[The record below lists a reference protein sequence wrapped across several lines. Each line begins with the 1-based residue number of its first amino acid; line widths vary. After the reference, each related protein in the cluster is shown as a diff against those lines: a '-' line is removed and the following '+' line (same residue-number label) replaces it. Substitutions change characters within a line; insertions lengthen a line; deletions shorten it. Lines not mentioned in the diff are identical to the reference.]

1 MKEKISSTRRRPLFT
16 AIATMLAVTPA
27 AYAQQA
33 ADASQSTNLDTIIVT
48 GTRSHDR
55 TVLDSTS
62 PIDIVT
68 ADDLKAAGA
77 INGELGQALQ
87 TLLPSLNFPRQSN
100 AGGADMVRSA
110 QLRGLSPD
118 QVLVLINGKRV
129 HTSSLVQTESTT
141 GLGSTPVDL
150 NAIPI
155 SAIKRIEVLR
165 DGAGAQYGSDA
176 IGGVI
181 NIILDDAPHGGE
193 VTTSY
198 GAYHTDFAPT
208 NRTITDGQSS
218 FTSAKFGTDIS
229 GVAGSF
235 LRGGIEVNNH
245 NATNRAGFD
254 DFAGSDTPADLAL
267 QGKVNYAMGDPK
279 LENYSAWLNG
289 ALPLSDA
296 ATFYTF
302 GTYAHRH
309 STGDNFFRYPDDDSN
324 VLAIFPNGYRPV
336 SLGSSDDVQGTA
348 GLRGHVGD
356 WDYDASL
363 TYGGNVFDYDVAN
376 TLNASLGIDSPTRF
390 HTGEYRFAQSEANF
404 DLSRNLNF
412 GGRDYTFAVG
422 AELRHESFQ
431 TLPGDPASYEIG
443 PVAGAPIG
451 AQAGTNLTLADAAN
465 VSRNVGGLYAEFSGN
480 ATDALFVDAAVR
492 YEHYNDFGGTT
503 NGKLSARYEI
513 TPEFALRG
521 AASTNFRA
529 PSLSQI
535 GFESTSTG
543 YDNQGNLIESRILSV
558 NNPIAQALGAK
569 PLTPEK
575 SRNVSIGFTATPA
588 ERFDFSFDVYKID
601 IDHRIVLSEQ
611 IGGDALTQ
619 FIDTN
624 FGIPG
629 VQAVNFFTNAV
640 NTSTAGTDLV
650 ANYRLPLYGGTLTL
664 TGSYSYADTHIESVA
679 ATPPELIA
687 LGNDNVLFG
696 LQSANILTNAAP
708 RDRGILSA
716 RWADSKWSLLGRA
729 TLQGAT
735 TRVFDF
741 GGGFTP
747 TQTYAPKWQFDA
759 EVEYKFTPAFSVA
772 VGGINLTDNYPTRS
786 DSDINYYGNLPYDII
801 SPIGFNGAYYYARAR
816 LTF

>member
-1 MKEKISSTRRRPLFT
+1 MKENVTSASRRPLFS
-16 AIATMLAVTPA
+16 AIAALLAAVPA
-27 AYAQQA
+27 AHAQQA
-33 ADASQSTNLDTIIVT
+33 PDAQTASLDTVVVT
-48 GTRSHDR
+48 GTRARNR

-62 PIDIVT
+62 PIDVVT

-129 HTSSLVQTESTT
+129 HTSALVQTESTT
-141 GLGSTPVDL
+141 GLGTTPVDL

-155 SAIKRIEVLR
+155 SAVKRIEVLR

-176 IGGVI
+176 IAGVI

-198 GAYHTDFAPT
+198 GAYHTDFEPT
-208 NRTITDGQSS
+208 HRTITDGQSRYL
-218 FTSAKFGTDIS
+218 SAKFGTTL
-229 GVAGSF
+229 GAETGGF
-235 LRGGIEVNNH
+235 LRGGVELNNH

-254 DFAGSDTPADLAL
+254 NFAGSSTPDNLAL
-267 QGKVNYAMGDPK
+267 QGKVNYAAGDPK
-279 LENYSAWLNG
+279 LENYSGWLNA

-296 ATFYTF
+296 ATLYAF

-309 STGDNFFRYPDDDSN
+309 STGDAFFRYPDDAAN
-324 VLAIFPNGYRPV
+324 VKSIYPYGYRPV
-336 SLGSSDDVQGTA
+336 GLGSSDDFQGSA
-348 GLRGHVGD
+348 GVRGRLGE

-363 TYGGNVFDYDVAN
+363 TYGDNDFDYGLRN
-376 TLNASLGIDSPTRF
+376 SLNASLGTASPTSF
-390 HTGEYRFAQSEANF
+390 KTGKYEFAQTVANF
-404 DLSRNLNF
+404 DATRGVNF

-422 AELRHESFQ
+422 AELRHECFQ
-431 TLPGDPASYEIG
+431 TRPGDPASYAIG
-443 PVAGAPIG
+443 PVKGVPVG
-451 AQAGTNLTLADAAN
+451 AQAGANLTPADAAD
-465 VSRNVGGLYAEFSGN
+465 VSRNVQGVYAELSGN
-480 ATDALFVDAAVR
+480 ATDALFIDAAVR
-492 YEHYNDFGGTT
+492 YEHYNDFGSTT

-521 AASTNFRA
+521 AVSTNFRA

-543 YDNQGNLIESRILSV
+543 YDSAGNLINSRILSV
-558 NNPIAQALGAK
+558 DNPIARALGAK
-569 PLTPEK
+569 SLTPEK
-575 SRNVSIGFTATPA
+575 SHNYSIGFTATPA
-588 ERFDFSFDVYKID
+588 EKFDVSLDIYKTD
-601 IDHRIVLSEQ
+601 IDNRVVLSEQ

-619 FIDTN
+619 FIDTH

-640 NTSTAGTDLV
+640 DTSTKGADLV
-650 ANYRLPLYGGTLTL
+650 ANHRLPLYDGTLTL
-664 TGSYSYADTHIESVA
+664 TGSYSYADTKIERVA
-679 ATPPELIA
+679 ATPSELVA

-696 LQSANILTNAAP
+696 LQARNILTNAAP
-708 RDRGILSA
+708 HNRGILSA

-729 TLQGAT
+729 TRQGAT

-747 TQTYAPKWQFDA
+747 TQTYSAKWQFDA
-759 EVEYKFTPAFSVA
+759 EVEYKFTPDFSVA
-772 VGGINLTDNYPTRS
+772 FGALNLTDNYPTRS
-786 DSDINYYGNLPYDII
+786 NSNINYFGNLPYDII

-816 LTF
+816 FTF

>member
-1 MKEKISSTRRRPLFT
+1 MKEKISLAPRRPLFA
-16 AIATMLAVTPA
+16 AIAAVLTAAPA

-33 ADASQSTNLDTIIVT
+33 PDAQTANLDTIVVT
-48 GTRSHDR
+48 GTRAHNR

-62 PIDIVT
+62 PIDVVT

-77 INGELGQALQ
+77 VNGELGQALQ

-129 HTSSLVQTESTT
+129 HTSALVQTESTT
-141 GLGSTPVDL
+141 GLGTTPVDL

-176 IGGVI
+176 IAGVI

-193 VTTSY
+193 ITTSY
-198 GAYHTDFAPT
+198 GTYHSDFEPT
-208 NRTITDGQSS
+208 GRTITDGQSR
-218 FTSAKFGTDIS
+218 FLSAKFGTAL
-229 GVAGSF
+229 GEGTGGF
-235 LRGGIEVNNH
+235 LRGGVELNNH

-254 DFAGSDTPADLAL
+254 NFAGDSTPDNLKL
-267 QGKVNYAMGDPK
+267 LGKVNYAAGDPK
-279 LENYSAWLNG
+279 LENYSGWLNG

-296 ATFYTF
+296 ATFYAF

-309 STGDNFFRYPDDDSN
+309 STGDNFFRYPDDAAN
-324 VLAIFPNGYRPV
+324 VKSIYPNGYRPV
-336 SLGSSDDVQGTA
+336 GLGSSDDFQGSA
-348 GLRGHVGD
+348 GLRGRLGE

-363 TYGGNVFDYDVAN
+363 TYGYNDFDYGLRHS
-376 TLNASLGIDSPTRF
+376 LNASLGTASPTSF
-390 HTGEYRFAQSEANF
+390 NTGEYKFDQAVANF
-404 DLSRNLNF
+404 DATRGLSF
-412 GGRDYTFAVG
+412 GARDYTLALG
-422 AELRHESFQ
+422 GELRHESFR
-431 TLPGDPASYEIG
+431 TRAGDPASYAIG
-443 PVAGAPIG
+443 PVAGVPIG
-451 AQAGTNLTLADAAN
+451 AQAGTNLTPADAAD
-465 VSRNVGGLYAEFSGN
+465 VSRNVQGVYAELSGN
-480 ATDALFVDAAVR
+480 AADTLFVDAAVR
-492 YEHYNDFGGTT
+492 YEHYGDFGSTT

-513 TPEFALRG
+513 TPAFALRG
-521 AASTNFRA
+521 AVSTNFRA

-543 YDNQGNLIESRILSV
+543 YDSAGNLINSRILSV
-558 NNPIAQALGAK
+558 DNPIARALGAK
-569 PLTPEK
+569 SLTPEK
-575 SRNVSIGFTATPA
+575 SHNYSIGFTATPA
-588 ERFDFSFDVYKID
+588 EKFDLSLDIYKTD
-601 IDHRIVLSEQ
+601 IDHRVVLSEQ

-619 FIDTN
+619 FIDTH

-640 NTSTAGTDLV
+640 DTSTKGTDLV
-650 ANYRLPLYGGTLTL
+650 ANYRLPLYDGTLTL
-664 TGSYSYADTHIESVA
+664 TGSYSYADTHIEKVA
-679 ATPPELIA
+679 ATPPELVA

-696 LQSANILTNAAP
+696 LQARNILTNAAP
-708 RDRGILSA
+708 RSRGILSA
-716 RWADSKWSLLGRA
+716 RWTDSNWSLLGRA
-729 TLQGAT
+729 TRQGAT

-747 TQTYAPKWQFDA
+747 TQTYSAKWQLDA
-759 EVEYKFTPAFSVA
+759 EVEYKFTPAFALALGA
-772 VGGINLTDNYPTRS
+772 VNLTDNYPTRS
-786 DSDINYYGNLPYDII
+786 NSDINYFGNLPYDII